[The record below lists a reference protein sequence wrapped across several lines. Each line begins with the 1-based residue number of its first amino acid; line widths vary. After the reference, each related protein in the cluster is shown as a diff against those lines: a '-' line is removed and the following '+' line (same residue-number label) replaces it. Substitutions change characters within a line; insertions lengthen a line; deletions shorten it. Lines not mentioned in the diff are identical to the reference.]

1 MVNSDDPAFGVLIDL
16 DFAARDRDPD
26 TGHRVVL
33 PSVPGGTLP
42 FRAIDLCAGDPLPRS
57 LYRHDLESFFWTL
70 LWILL
75 YKSVHSTDKV
85 IAAWSAG
92 PWDDIW
98 TYKLGFLM
106 RPLGRGLA
114 EDIPLR
120 KAWIIPL
127 WKVLRDGYGA
137 IPVESISTPSVHSQ
151 EATDFDDET
160 LGNRITYDGFMKI
173 LKPNHWLSFST

>member
-1 MVNSDDPAFGVLIDL
+1 MVNSDEPAFGVLIDL
-16 DFAARDRDPD
+16 DFATRDRDAD
-26 TGHRVVL
+26 TGDRFVL
-33 PSVPGGTLP
+33 PSMPGGTLP
-42 FRAIDLCAGDPLPRS
+42 FRAIDLCTRDPLPRS
-57 LYRHDLESFFWTL
+57 MYRHDLESFFWTL

-75 YKSVHSTDKV
+75 YKSGHSTDKV
-85 IAAWSAG
+85 FAAWSAG

-160 LGNRITYDGFMKI
+160 LGNRITYDAFMKI
-173 LKPNHWLSFST
+173 LKPNH